1 MYMSQKRIIASLL
14 MVSLAF
20 SLAACG
26 MGKPAPSLP
35 PLDEGA
41 VPSSSEA
48 ETQAPRATQNSLY
61 EEVLPNGLKI
71 TVLTDGVLLL
81 ENGNIEENLKT
92 RNIFSDYVPNITTL
106 KLGDGVEVVGE
117 KTFQGWD
124 KLQRIIIGDSV
135 REIGYSAF
143 SGCTALTD
151 ITFGKSVETI
161 QAYAFTGCTALKDA
175 VLSDSVTTV
184 GDYAFSKCTALQN
197 ASFGSHVE
205 NMGNLIFDGCTAF
218 TDFRT
223 GSNISAHTFEGNTT
237 LVSLSM
243 DDTVTEIGERA
254 FSGCTK
260 LQFITWSPNL
270 QAIRSYAFA
279 GCTTLNA
286 LSIYSNNELSIGDNA
301 FSKCSGLVTIDLGE
315 GVTVIGEKAFAD
327 CTAAEKIILPKSLTR
342 IEYGAFQNTSALR
355 VLGYRGSNNDWWKI
369 KFASEWGKGAGRTS
383 PKCDYKE

>member
-1 MYMSQKRIIASLL
+1 MNQKRIVASLL
-14 MVSLAF
+14 LLFLVF
-20 SLAACG
+20 SLSACS

-35 PLDEGA
+35 PLDGDPVSGA
-41 VPSSSEA
+41 SDSKPHVP
-48 ETQAPRATQNSLY
+48 PATQDHLY

-71 TVLTDGVLLL
+71 SVLTDGVLLL
-81 ENGNIEENLKT
+81 ENGNVEENLKT
-92 RNIFSDYVPNITTL
+92 RKIFSDYVPMITTL

-124 KLQRIIIGDSV
+124 NLQRIIIGDSV

-151 ITFGKSVETI
+151 VTFGKSVEII
-161 QAYAFTGCTALKDA
+161 QAYAFTGCTSLKDA

-184 GDYAFSKCTALQN
+184 GDYAFSKCTSLQN

-205 NMGNLIFDGCTAF
+205 TMGNLIFDGCTAF

-243 DDTVTEIGERA
+243 NDTVFEIGERA

-270 QAIRSYAFA
+270 QAIRSFAFA
-279 GCTTLNA
+279 GCTALNA

-301 FSKCSGLVTIDLGE
+301 FSKCSGLITINLGE

-327 CTAAEKIILPKSLTR
+327 CTSAEKMILPKSLTR
-342 IEYGAFQNTSALR
+342 IEYGAFQNTSSLR
-355 VLGYRGSNNDWWKI
+355 VLGYRGSNNDWWKL
-369 KFASEWGKGAGRTS
+369 KLASDWSKGAGITT
-383 PKCDYKE
+383 PKCDYSE